1 MTTARRSEG
10 PRAPLFYYGV
20 LTLLFIRTALAQDI
34 DADAM
39 AACASI
45 EDAAEKLACFEALVP
60 EQRAPAVEPAPAA
73 AAVEAATAATAAPV
87 AGGDSA
93 ADATVSA
100 SANDGAEAF
109 GQEHLDRG
117 EEEPPA
123 LTARVVDVTRSWD
136 DSLSFHLDNGQ
147 VWQQIEPRRFPYPRD
162 GEFDVEI
169 TQGMMGDYRLRVEGE
184 GRMVR
189 IRRLK

>member
-60 EQRAPAVEPAPAA
+60 EHQAPAVEPAPAA
-73 AAVEAATAATAAPV
+73 GAAEAATAAPV

-100 SANDGAEAF
+100 SAKDGAEAF
-109 GQEHLDRG
+109 G
-117 EEEPPA
+117 
-123 LTARVVDVTRSWD
+123 
-136 DSLSFHLDNGQ
+136 
-147 VWQQIEPRRFPYPRD
+147 
-162 GEFDVEI
+162 
-169 TQGMMGDYRLRVEGE
+169 
-184 GRMVR
+184 
-189 IRRLK
+189 